1 MEAAAIPHKVMDRLN
16 IMVVDDSTA
25 VRSLIAAKL
34 YELAA
39 DTFDIAVTQAA
50 DGTEAL
56 EKASKSSFDLIFM
69 DVEMPGMGGLEACEA
84 LRNMGITARIAMLS
98 SITSAES
105 HMAGH
110 RAGCN
115 NYLVKPPHDSDL
127 RSVMRL
133 TSLMKQTSA

>member
-1 MEAAAIPHKVMDRLN
+1 MQAAAIPQRVTDRLN
-16 IMVVDDSTA
+16 ILVVDDSTA
-25 VRSLIAAKL
+25 VRSLIIAKL
-34 YELAA
+34 HELAE
-39 DTFDIAVTQAA
+39 DTFDIKVSQAA
-50 DGTEAL
+50 DGNEAL
-56 EKASKSSFDLIFM
+56 SCAEKSHFDLIFL
-69 DVEMPGMGGLEACEA
+69 DVEMPGMGGLEACKE
-84 LRNMGITARIAMLS
+84 LRERGVTARIAMLS

-110 RAGCN
+110 KAGCN

>member
-1 MEAAAIPHKVMDRLN
+1 MEAAAIPHKVKDRLS
-16 IMVVDDSTA
+16 ILVVDDSTA
-25 VRSLIAAKL
+25 VRSLIIAKL
-34 YELAA
+34 YELAE
-39 DTFDIAVTQAA
+39 DNFDIEVFQAA
-50 DGTEAL
+50 DGNEAITCA
-56 EKASKSSFDLIFM
+56 ERATFDLIFL
-69 DVEMPGMGGLEACEA
+69 DVEMPGMGGLEACA
-84 LRNMGITARIAMLS
+84 KLRDMGVTARIAMLS

-110 RAGCN
+110 KAGCN

>member
-1 MEAAAIPHKVMDRLN
+1 MNRIRVFL
-16 IMVVDDSTA
+16 VDDTAA
-25 VRSLIAAKL
+25 VRHILTQILEEDPEIVVVGTASDGQQGLERLSRVEADLLIL
-34 YELAA
+34 
-39 DTFDIAVTQAA
+39 
-50 DGTEAL
+50 
-56 EKASKSSFDLIFM
+56 
-69 DVEMPGMGGLEACEA
+69 DVEMPGMGGLEACQK
-84 LRNMGITARIAMLS
+84 LRETGITARIAMLS

-110 RAGCN
+110 KAGCN